1 MDSPA
6 PVAAWVVLGV
16 ALLALAVV
24 VAGLVLTRPH
34 PPAEDPDTG
43 PAEPSAAPGR
53 PAGPHWAQDDLP
65 GFAAAPPGTPPV
77 PGDDDAAAAAPGPP
91 LPAGPSL
98 PDPAPR
104 AVAGLTAAALAL
116 VAGLAGVSLA
126 TGDGDPDGGQDGG
139 LDPPAATAT
148 VPAPSPPAPRPPDL
162 PAVPADPLPGEQG
175 AGVLATRSVPLGE
188 DGVTARLTLDGLVL
202 EQRAVGVS
210 VTYATVSATV
220 GGDGTAL
227 AHLRLPTW
235 NCLGTTAPAD
245 PAGAG
250 CTPTGVEYAD
260 LPTPALAV
268 TRDGDALRLTG
279 RFPTYTRLNGTPPA
293 YTGRVY
299 PLTVL
304 VAPAAAPRD
313 GEAPAEGALVL
324 GTGRAGTVGDRTL
337 SRIRVAG

>member
-1 MDSPA
+1 MDVPA
-6 PVAAWVVLGV
+6 PVAAWIVLGV

-34 PPAEDPDTG
+34 RPEEDPGTD
-43 PAEPSAAPGR
+43 PAEPPSTAPGR

-77 PGDDDAAAAAPGPP
+77 PEDDEEAAAPGPP
-91 LPAGPSL
+91 ATAGPSL

-116 VAGLAGVSLA
+116 VAGLAGLSLTTRGGNPA
-126 TGDGDPDGGQDGG
+126 GGQ
-139 LDPPAATAT
+139 DPPAATAT
-148 VPAPSPPAPRPPDL
+148 APPPAPRAPAPPPAPPDL

-175 AGVLATRSVPLGE
+175 AGALAARSVPLGE

-202 EQRAVGVS
+202 EQRAVGVT
-210 VTYATVSATV
+210 VTYPAVSVTV

-227 AHLRLPTW
+227 AHVRLPTW

-245 PAGAG
+245 PAAAG

-260 LPTPALAV
+260 LPTPALDV
-268 TRDGDALRLTG
+268 TRDGAALRLTG
-279 RFPTYTRLNGTPPA
+279 RFPTYTRANGTPPA

-299 PLTVL
+299 PLTVTA
-304 VAPAAAPRD
+304 APAAFPRD
-313 GEAPAEGALVL
+313 GEAPAEGVLVL
-324 GTGRAGTVGDRTL
+324 GTERAGTVGDRTV
-337 SRIRVAG
+337 SRIRVSG